1 MNEVIVKWNQIYAKG
16 IALSTST
23 KVSTLLFAHDQVI
36 IVHSEDS
43 LQRRVF
49 ALQNVAKHFGMEIS
63 PEKYETMAF
72 LGQDPLRCKI
82 VVDKKCLQKLRNF
95 KYLGCNFPR
104 QK

>member
-23 KVSTLLFAHDQVI
+23 KVSTLLFAHDQVVI
-36 IVHSEDS
+36 AHSEDS

-49 ALQNVAKHFGMEIS
+49 ALQNVAKNFGMEIS

-72 LGQDPLRCKI
+72 LAQDRIRCKI
-82 VVDKKCLQKLRNF
+82 VVDNKYLQKLKKL
-95 KYLGCNFPR
+95 KYLGCEFS
-104 QK
+104 